1 MSEGT
6 KQSRI
11 ATALGYLLGFMVLVA
26 ITLQTWGVFSRNVLG
41 SSTAWVD
48 DIQRMNFIWLI
59 WICGGLAYGGRGLIG
74 LDLVQAKFVDRP
86 RAYHVLT
93 AVQTLIELIFSA
105 TFVYL
110 AYQMLATQFR
120 SGETTTVLSIPLW
133 LLNLGFGT
141 GCVLLFAFGI
151 RKLIRTITDIR
162 LRTPVDSDETAVRK
176 EA

>member
-1 MSEGT
+1 MSEAI
-6 KQSRI
+6 KQSR
-11 ATALGYLLGFMVLVA
+11 TAAVLGYVLGFMVLVA

-41 SSTAWVD
+41 SSTAWID

-74 LDLVQAKFVDRP
+74 LDLVQSKFVNRP
-86 RAYHVLT
+86 RAYHALT
-93 AVQTLIELIFSA
+93 TVQTLIELAFSSL
-105 TFVYL
+105 FVYL

-120 SGETTTVLSIPLW
+120 SGETTTVLTIPLW
-133 LLNLGFGT
+133 LLNLGFLI

-151 RKLIRTITDIR
+151 RKLLRAINDIR
-162 LRTPVDSDETAVRK
+162 LLTPVDSDETAPK